1 MSKNQRM
8 EKAASLCS
16 KDEKIYL
23 SVVIPVYNEKQSL
36 GHLYE
41 NLNAVLPTIGKS
53 YEVILIDDGSRDGS
67 FIELKKIH
75 EKNNNYKIIRFR
87 KNFGQTPAMSAG
99 FDYARGEVIITLDAD
114 LQNDPLDIPLLLEKM
129 EEGYDIVSGWRANR
143 QDKTISRKLPSIIAN
158 WLIAKLTRVH
168 IHDYGC
174 TLKAYSR
181 DVVKN
186 VDLYGEMH
194 RYIPAV
200 ASWMGISVAEVK
212 VSHHSR
218 KFGKSKY
225 GISRTIRVILDIIT
239 IKYLLSYSQ
248 RPIQIFGLLGLFT
261 GTVGFI
267 ITVYLIIM
275 RLFFQMPLA
284 DRPLFTLSIF
294 MIFIGV
300 QLITMGILAELIM
313 RTYHEASGKPTYAVK
328 EIID

>member
-8 EKAASLCS
+8 VKACS
-16 KDEKIYL
+16 FCDEKEEIYL

-36 GHLYE
+36 EHLYE
-41 NLNAVLPTIGKS
+41 NLNAVLPGIGKS
-53 YEVILIDDGSRDGS
+53 YEVILIDDGSSDGS

-114 LQNDPLDIPLLLEKM
+114 LQNDPNDIPLLLEKM

-143 QDKTISRKLPSIIAN
+143 QDKTISRKLPSVIAN

-186 VDLYGEMH
+186 VELYGEMH

-200 ASWMGISVAEVK
+200 ASWMGINVAEVK
-212 VSHHSR
+212 VNHHSR

-261 GTVGFI
+261 GTVGLI
-267 ITVYLIIM
+267 ITIYLIIM
-275 RLFFQMPLA
+275 RLFFQMSLA